1 LKQKEANNTLIA
13 FHCCAFSTIENA
25 WGSFFF
31 RNKLYHALEVGTY
44 MALTLAN
51 SSIHAGPVWA
61 GIYFFNSPCLQE
73 KQWGKNMQIVY
84 SRDSTVA

>member
-44 MALTLAN
+44 MALAN
-51 SSIHAGPVWA
+51 FGELKHPCRTGL
-61 GIYFFNSPCLQE
+61 GGNLFFQ
-73 KQWGKNMQIVY
+73 
-84 SRDSTVA
+84 